1 MICWRN
7 CFRISGSRS
16 WTDQSTA
23 ASAGA
28 AFSGQKRR
36 NPKTMIPIH
45 SPAPWSIEFDRINDA
60 TGKQVAQI
68 TPRLTGE
75 QNHKLIA
82 AAPELLAALAGIL
95 QWWTES
101 DGGDDMPVD
110 LFDRAQAALK
120 AAKGGTKRIASLSD
134 IKEAV
139 LAGKTV
145 HWKTEAYRVVC
156 DSIGQ
161 WLIVCQST
169 NGCWGLTWAD
179 GVTMNGA
186 IEDFFVGGAR

>member
-1 MICWRN
+1 
-7 CFRISGSRS
+7 
-16 WTDQSTA
+16 
-23 ASAGA
+23 
-28 AFSGQKRR
+28 
-36 NPKTMIPIH
+36 MIPIH

-75 QNHKLIA
+75 QNHRLIA
-82 AAPELLAALAGIL
+82 AAPELLAALDGIL
-95 QWWTES
+95 QWWMVES

-120 AAKGGTKRIASLSD
+120 SARGSAKRLTSLSD

-139 LAGKTV
+139 LSGKIV
-145 HWKTEAYRVVC
+145 HWKTPAYQVIC

-161 WLIVCQST
+161 WLIVCKST

-179 GVTMNGA
+179 GVTMNEKP
-186 IEDFFVGGAR
+186 EDFFVGGAR